1 MDMVE
6 RVARAIAT
14 AQLRRQYVGKLENIG
29 CVIEIDKVWPEFVPE
44 AIAAIE
50 AMREPTDEML
60 DAADKVQHEC
70 LQWSLEPGEG
80 LDGMYWAPAWRAM
93 IDSILKST
101 RETAPA
107 QPVEEK

>member
-6 RVARAIAT
+6 RVAKALHKSNDART
-14 AQLRRQYVGKLENIG
+14 
-29 CVIEIDKVWPEFVPE
+29 DKRFRVAWKNCMPAYREMIRE
-44 AIAAIE
+44 DAIAAIE
-50 AMREPTDEML
+50 AMRNPTDEMMNASVRNLIDQYHASKADEPKTFVEEL
-60 DAADKVQHEC
+60 DVEDLWCAA
-70 LQWSLEPGEG
+70 
-80 LDGMYWAPAWRAM
+80 

>member
-6 RVARAIAT
+6 RVARAICK
-14 AQLRRQYVGKLENIG
+14 QEYGDENAGWNNHI
-29 CVIEIDKVWPEFVPE
+29 PA

-50 AMREPTDEML
+50 AMRGPTYKMVKAAREWRWL
-60 DAADKVQHEC
+60 DQTAGNTIAQYE
-70 LQWSLEPGEG
+70 
-80 LDGMYWAPAWRAM
+80 AM